1 MEDMAKVHRFP
12 WKSDFFKEFYH
23 SLIIQ
28 LTDNLMLECISL
40 RYCSNPRLLI
50 DNIHKKLPLIML
62 KAARKAKKKTGSG
75 TRNVLLRGRFVHC
88 RRSPEILRTIS
99 NLKLLGRGKSEAER
113 EQVTQS
119 NRRFRFLQRR
129 TIYDCERYKS
139 DVVYRLL
146 RDDRLTFWNRVRS
159 VRFNSY
165 KRANII
171 DSKPKPKEF
180 FNFSKDCSHTMI
192 ALLTNGTEELS

>member
-1 MEDMAKVHRFP
+1 MKGLFSHNDRLSDQWHRRIELKLSKHVSTSHNFCSSKP
-12 WKSDFFKEFYH
+12 FSRTD
-23 SLIIQ
+23 ITTVI
-28 LTDNLMLECISL
+28 DNLTPEK
-40 RYCSNPRLLI
+40 N
-50 DNIHKKLPLIML
+50 NIHKKLPLIML

-171 DSKPKPKEF
+171 DSKSKPKEF
-180 FNFSKDCSHTMI
+180 FNF
-192 ALLTNGTEELS
+192 